1 MRQVLVFLAAA
12 GLAAPAFAA
21 EPEPA
26 REQEA
31 RARAA
36 AEALA
41 RCQYRPEQAVNR
53 HVPHVAPKR
62 LAEAPPAR
70 MERAVNRTIGGCPVP
85 VIVRHDVERD
95 R

>member
-1 MRQVLVFLAAA
+1 MRHILVLLAVA

-21 EPEPA
+21 EPEQT
-26 REQEA
+26 REQQV
-31 RARAA
+31 RAK

-41 RCQYRPEQAVNR
+41 RCQYRPERAVNR
-53 HVPHVAPKR
+53 EIPIAPKR

-70 MERAVNRTIGGCPVP
+70 MELAVNRTVGGCPVP
-85 VIVRHDVERD
+85 VIVLHDVELRA